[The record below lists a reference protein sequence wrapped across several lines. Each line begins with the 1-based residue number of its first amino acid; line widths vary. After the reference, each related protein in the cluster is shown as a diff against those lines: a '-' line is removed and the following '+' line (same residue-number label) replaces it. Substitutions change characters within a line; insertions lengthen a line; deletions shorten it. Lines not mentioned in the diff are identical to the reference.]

1 MTDVNEAVKTAAMQA
16 FESFKSE
23 IAPKLGKIDSYDAE
37 KFAKLEKVMGDAI
50 ELQQKSDAE
59 RKAMADTIK
68 ALEVAV
74 TRPTQGKD
82 DNKEIEA
89 KTTAVFNEFMRK
101 GAGSDRAD
109 FSDFIE
115 RKGLDIKALSVGI
128 NQDGGFLV
136 PATLGGLIDVRV
148 FETSPVRQLANVVAI
163 SGAEYEVVLDNDQ
176 TSSGGW
182 VSEQGSRAATGSPT
196 LDKRIIPTHEMYE
209 NPTATQKILDDAAVD
224 MEAWLVGKIAN
235 QFSRREATAFVS
247 GNGVGKPTGILAYTT
262 TSTSYDPRNVQ
273 VINSGTQGAFTY
285 AGIANVQNALKE
297 VYQANATFMVKRSAF
312 GSILNIKTGISGDNR
327 PIFNMMYDKNAGIA
341 FNIMGRPVVFGDDVP
356 AVANDVNA
364 MIYGD
369 FRAGYTVVDRIG
381 LRVLR
386 DPYSSKPYVS
396 FYTTKRVGG
405 DVVNAE
411 AFKILALS
419 N

>member
-1 MTDVNEAVKTAAMQA
+1 MTDLTKELKDAASA
-16 FESFKSE
+16 FETFTKE
-23 IAPKLGKIDSYDAE
+23 IQPKLGKLDAFDAE
-37 KFAKLEKVMGDAI
+37 KFTKLEKSIGDAI
-50 ELQQKSDAE
+50 ELQQKEAGA
-59 RKAMADTIK
+59 RAAMESELK
-68 ALEVAV
+68 ALQTAFA
-74 TRPTQGKD
+74 RPMASKD
-82 DNKEIEA
+82 SDEKELAI
-89 KTTAVFNEFMRK
+89 KTSGVFGEFMRK

-109 FSDFIE
+109 FADFVE
-115 RKGLDIKALSVGI
+115 RKGLDIKALSVNI
-128 NQDGGFLV
+128 NQDGGFVV
-136 PATLGGLIDVRV
+136 PATLGGVVNARV
-148 FETSPVRQLANVVAI
+148 FETSPIRQLANVVQI
-163 SGAEYEVVLDNDQ
+163 SGAEYEVVLDNDEA
-176 TSSGGW
+176 SSGW
-182 VSEQGSRAATGSPT
+182 VSETASRPATNTPT
-196 LDKRIIPTHEMYE
+196 LDKRIIPTHELYAM
-209 NPTATQKILDDAAVD
+209 PTATQKLLDDAAVD
-224 MEAWLVGKIAN
+224 MEAWLAGKVADK
-235 QFSRREATAFVS
+235 FARDEATAFVS

-262 TSTSYDPRNVQ
+262 TSTSYNPRNVQ

-297 VYQANATFMVKRSAF
+297 PYQANATFLVKRSSF

-341 FNIMGRPVVFGDDVP
+341 FSIMGRPVMFADDVP

-369 FRAGYTVVDRIG
+369 IRSAYTVVDRIG

-386 DPYSSKPYVS
+386 DPYSAKPYVQ

-411 AFKILALS
+411 AVKILALS

>member
-1 MTDVNEAVKTAAMQA
+1 MTDLNQTVEKALSA
-16 FESFKSE
+16 FEAFKSE
-23 IAPKLGKIDSYDAE
+23 LQPKLGKLDALDTE
-37 KFAKLEKVMGDAI
+37 KFNKLEKAIGDAI
-50 ELQQKSDAE
+50 ELQQKEAGE
-59 RKAMADTIK
+59 RKTLQDTVK
-68 ALEVAV
+68 ALEAAI
-74 TRPTQGKD
+74 TRPASGKED
-82 DNKEIEA
+82 GKEVET

-115 RKGLDIKALSVGI
+115 RKGLDIKALSVNI

-136 PATLGGLIDVRV
+136 PTTLGGVINARV

-163 SGAEYEVVLDNDQ
+163 STAEYEVVLDNDEAAA
-176 TSSGGW
+176 SW
-182 VSEQGSRAATGSPT
+182 VSETGTRSATNSPT
-196 LDKRIIPTHEMYE
+196 LDKRIIPTHEMYA
-209 NPTATQKILDDAAVD
+209 NPLATQKILDDASVD
-224 MEAWLVGKIAN
+224 MESWLVGKVADK
-235 QFSRREATAFVS
+235 FARTEATAFIS
-247 GNGVGKPTGILAYTT
+247 GNGAGKPTGILAYTT

-341 FNIMGRPVVFGDDVP
+341 FSIMGRPVVFGDDVP

>member
-89 KTTAVFNEFMRK
+89 KTKDVFADFMRK

-109 FSDFIE
+109 FADFIE
-115 RKGLDIKALSVGI
+115 RKGLDIKSLSVGI

-136 PATLGGLIDVRV
+136 PTTLGGIINARV

-163 SGAEYEVVLDNDQ
+163 SGAEYEVVLDNDEAAA
-176 TSSGGW
+176 SW
-182 VSEQGSRAATGSPT
+182 VSETGTRSTTTSPT
-196 LDKRIIPTHEMYE
+196 LDKRIIPTHELYA
-209 NPTATQKILDDAAVD
+209 NPLATQKILDDASVD
-224 MEAWLVGKIAN
+224 MEAWLVSKVADK
-235 QFSRREATAFVS
+235 FARTEATAFVS
-247 GNGVGKPTGILAYTT
+247 GNGVGKPTGILTYTT

-297 VYQANATFMVKRSAF
+297 VYQANATFMVKRSSF

-341 FNIMGRPVVFGDDVP
+341 FSIMGRPVVFGDDVP

-386 DPYSSKPYVS
+386 DPYSSKPYVG